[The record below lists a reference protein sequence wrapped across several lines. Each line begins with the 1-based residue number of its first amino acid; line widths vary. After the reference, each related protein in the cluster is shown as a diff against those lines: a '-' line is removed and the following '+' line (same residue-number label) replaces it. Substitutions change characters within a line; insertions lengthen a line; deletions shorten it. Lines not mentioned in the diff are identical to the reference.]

1 MGKYFGTDGIR
12 GVANKELTPMLAF
25 NIAKASAYV
34 LKNDLNKDIT
44 VVIGKDTR
52 LSCDMLEAAMVAG
65 FTSVG
70 INVKLLGVIPT
81 PAVAYLTRKY
91 EADIG
96 VVISASHNSFE
107 FNGIKIF
114 SSQGTKLSEE
124 IEKKIE
130 DEIDFEC
137 KMIEPVINEKIGR
150 CETILNAKQD
160 YIDFALSTILLK
172 NINLKIGLD
181 CANGSTSVC
190 AKEIFEKLGLDVTVT
205 HNNPNGVNINDNCG
219 STHTESLQALVKEK
233 GLDIGF
239 AFDGDGD
246 RLLAVNSNGELVDG
260 DQIMAICAK
269 HLKDNNKLANNT
281 LVVTIMSNLGL
292 SIFAK
297 ENDINVV
304 QTKVGD
310 KYVLEE
316 MLKSNYSFGGE
327 QSGHIIFKEYN
338 TTGDGIITALQLTSI
353 ILNSGKTIEELSK
366 IVKIYPQVT
375 VNAKVLNDKK
385 HEYIE
390 DIEIMEK
397 IKQLEEEFKTE
408 GRVVIRPSG
417 TEPLIRVMIE
427 GNDIEYIQKRAN
439 EIANLIEEKYSK

>member
-12 GVANKELTPMLAF
+12 GVANKELTSTLAF

-70 INVKLLGVIPT
+70 VNVKLLGVIPT

-137 KMIEPVINEKIGR
+137 KMVQPAINEKIGR
-150 CETILNAKQD
+150 CETIFNAKQD
-160 YIDFALSTILLK
+160 YIEFALSTIILK
-172 NINLKIGLD
+172 NTKLKIALD

-190 AKEIFEKLGLDVTVT
+190 AKEIFEKLGLEVTVI
-205 HNNPNGVNINDNCG
+205 NNTPSGVNINDKCG
-219 STHTESLQALVKEK
+219 STHTESLQELVKEK

-269 HLKDNNKLANNT
+269 YLKDNNKLVNNT
-281 LVVTIMSNLGL
+281 LVVTIMSNLGI

-297 ENDINVV
+297 ENDINIV

-327 QSGHIIFKEYN
+327 QSGHIIFKQYN

-353 ILNSGKTIEELSK
+353 ILNSGKTIEELSQ
-366 IVKIYPQVT
+366 IVNIYPQVT

-427 GNDIEYIQKRAN
+427 GNNIDYIQKRAN

>member
-1 MGKYFGTDGIR
+1 MGKFFGTDGVR
-12 GVANKELTPMLAF
+12 GVANKELTPLLAF
-25 NIAKASAYV
+25 NLAKASAYV
-34 LKNDLNKDIT
+34 LKKDLNKELT
-44 VVIGKDTR
+44 VIIGKDTR
-52 LSCDMLEAAMVAG
+52 ISCDMLESAMVAG

-70 INVKLLGVIPT
+70 VNVKLLGVIPT

-124 IEKKIE
+124 IEKQIE
-130 DEIDFEC
+130 DELEFEC
-137 KMIEPVINEKIGR
+137 KLSEIALNERIGR
-150 CETILNAKQD
+150 YEILSNAKND
-160 YIDFALSTILLK
+160 YIDFTISTISLNRK
-172 NINLKIGLD
+172 DIKIGLD
-181 CANGSTSVC
+181 CANGATSIC
-190 AKEIFEKLGLDVTVT
+190 AKEIFEKLGLNVTVI
-205 HNNPNGVNINDNCG
+205 HNQPNGININDDCG
-219 STHTESLQALVKEK
+219 STHIESLQQLVKEK
-233 GLDIGF
+233 GLDVGF

-246 RLLAVNSNGELVDG
+246 RLLAVNSKGELVDG

-269 HLKDNNKLANNT
+269 NLKEQGALENNT
-281 LVVTIMSNLGL
+281 LVVTVMSNLGL

-297 ENDINVV
+297 ENGIDVV

-327 QSGHIIFKEYN
+327 QSGHIIFRQFN

-353 ILNSGKTIEELSK
+353 ISNTGKSIEELSN
-366 IVKIYPQVT
+366 VVSIYPQIT
-375 VNAKVLNDKK
+375 VNARVSNDKK

-390 DIEIMEK
+390 DMEITK
-397 IKQLEEEFKTE
+397 AIKELENEFANE
-408 GRVVIRPSG
+408 GRVLIRPSG

-427 GNDIEYIQKRAN
+427 GKDIEYITKRAKK
-439 EIANLIEEKYSK
+439 IAELLEKKYA